1 MAPPNLSE
9 LVATTLQNR
18 RGEFADNVLKHNA
31 LLSRLKMKDKVQLAD
46 GGYTL
51 IEELD
56 YAENSTFKY
65 YSGYEVLDISPSEV
79 FSAAEFDWKQA
90 AVVVSISG
98 LEERQN
104 AGRHAV
110 SRLLDRRIKNA
121 EKTLQNNLSIG
132 IYSDGTGA
140 GGKQIGGLQLLVAD
154 DPTTGTVGG
163 INRASFAFWRNKTYD
178 FSDNSVTPSATTIQ
192 GAMNNL
198 WLRLVRGSD
207 HPDFI
212 VADSIYFNY
221 FWQSLQA
228 IQRIGEEKDAS
239 SGFQSLKYYGPG
251 GSADVIYDDQC
262 PASRMYLLNT
272 DYLFWRPHKGAN
284 MTPLTKRESINQDA
298 TVVPIIFMGN
308 LTMSNASL
316 QGVIKP

>member
-9 LVATTLQNR
+9 IVATTLQNR

-31 LLSRLKMKDKVQLAD
+31 LLSRLKKKDKVQLAD
-46 GGYTL
+46 GGYSL

-79 FSAAEFDWKQA
+79 FSAAEYDWKQA

-104 AGRHAV
+104 AGREGV
-110 SRLLDRRIKNA
+110 IRLLDRRVKNA

-132 IYSDGTGA
+132 VYSDGTGA

-163 INRASFAFWRNKTYD
+163 INRASFSFWRSKTYD
-178 FSDNSVTPSATTIQ
+178 FSDNSVTPGSTTIQ

-212 VADSIYFNY
+212 VADSTYFNY

-228 IQRIGEEKDAS
+228 IQRIGSESDAA
-239 SGFQSLKYYGPG
+239 SGFQTLKYYGPG
-251 GSADVIYDDQC
+251 GAADVFYDDQC

-284 MTPLTKRESINQDA
+284 MTPLTRRESINQDA
-298 TVVPIIFMGN
+298 SVVPIIFMGN
-308 LTMSNASL
+308 LTMSNAAL